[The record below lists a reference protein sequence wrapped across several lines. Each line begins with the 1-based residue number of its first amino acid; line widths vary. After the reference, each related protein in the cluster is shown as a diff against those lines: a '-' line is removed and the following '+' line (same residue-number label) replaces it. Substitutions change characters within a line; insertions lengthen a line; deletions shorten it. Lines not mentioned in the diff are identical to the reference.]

1 MHSEQKFLS
10 SLFQTSFR
18 MNKKL
23 LTLLAALVMTG
34 TTYAQS
40 GYHMLAH
47 TYAPGNPGG
56 INQDQEFPVGG
67 GIAPGWT
74 TIHPGPQAAATYSAA
89 QTIPFTFSFDGT
101 PVTQYKVSSS
111 GVLTFDV
118 AATSVPAYGSVNTA
132 DVPAQSAYILGMQ
145 GTQANDNV
153 VIKTFG
159 TAPNRQH
166 WVQWSS
172 YSLAPNTACWTYWA
186 IVLEEGTNKIY
197 LVDQRY
203 ANCTTTF
210 TIGVKVNGS
219 TTVGPAAPVQP
230 LAGTDAGPATNH
242 YYEFIPGVQAPVAAK
257 MASLGLQSF
266 VFLNANNTV
275 SGRIFNTGA
284 QAITSGS
291 LHYSVNNGTPNT
303 NNLTGLSVASG
314 TMYNFSH
321 TTPMIVTAGGTY
333 TVRVWMTNINGS
345 GINTDTIV
353 KNVDALSSVLENL
366 VVFEHFTNASCGP
379 CAAQNPGLE
388 AVMNQNKLKA
398 TSLKYHVSWPGVDPM
413 YSFNTADPTARVNYY
428 NVTGVPAVRLGNQ
441 PSMAPSQVTQAVIDN
456 YFNSMQQPFAYNVT
470 TRIENNTLLIDGSIS
485 AGSAQPNSD
494 LVLHTVLVE
503 DPINYTSPPGTNGE
517 KDFPMVVRKMFP
529 SATGTSLGNGN
540 TNTPFSFS
548 YPIPSTF
555 IQDRLHVVVFVQSAG
570 SRVVYK
576 GAKIKAGSN
585 LVATSV
591 AEKQMTQAELKMYPN
606 PASSMSNLSIDLK
619 RDALVE
625 VSVYNAT
632 GQEVLRTN
640 LGQLLAGTHV
650 HSLELSGLAKGMY
663 HVQTRVNDEMGWQ
676 RLVIQ

>member
-1 MHSEQKFLS
+1 
-10 SLFQTSFR
+10 

-23 LTLLAALVMTG
+23 LSLCIAMSIGLSAW
-34 TTYAQS
+34 AQS

-56 INQDQEFPVGG
+56 LNTDSEFPVGG

-74 TIHPGPQAAATYSAA
+74 TILAAPQATAAYSTA
-89 QTIPFTFSFDGT
+89 QTIPFTFNFDGNA
-101 PVTQYKVSSS
+101 VTQYKVSSS

-118 AATSVPAYGSVNTA
+118 AATSLPANSATNVA
-132 DVPAQSAYILGMQ
+132 DVPAQSVYVLGMQ
-145 GTQANDNV
+145 ATGSNDNV
-153 VIKTFG
+153 VVKTFG

-166 WVQWSS
+166 WIQWNS
-172 YSLAPNTACWTYWA
+172 YSLAPNTSCWTYWSV
-186 IVLEEGTNKIY
+186 VLEEGTNKIY

-210 TIGVKVNGS
+210 TIGVKVNS
-219 TTVGPAAPVQP
+219 TTNVGPAAPVQP
-230 LAGTDAGPATNH
+230 LGGTDAGHATNH
-242 YYEFIPGVQAPVAAK
+242 YYEFIPGTQAPIAGV

-266 VFLNANNTV
+266 VFLNSNNTV

-284 QAITSGS
+284 QAITSGD
-291 LHYSVNNGTPNT
+291 LHYSVNNGTANT
-303 NNLTGLSVASG
+303 NSLSGLNVASG

-321 TTPMIVTAGGTY
+321 TTPMVVTSGGTY

-353 KNVDALSSVLENL
+353 KNVDALASVLENL

-413 YSFNTADPTARVNYY
+413 YSFNTVDPTARVNYY

-441 PSMAPSQVTQAVIDN
+441 ASRSPSQVTQAVIDDN
-456 YFNSMQQPFAYNVT
+456 FNSLLQPFAYNVT

-485 AGSAQPNSD
+485 AGGGQANSD

-529 SATGTSLGNGN
+529 SAQGTPMGNGSN
-540 TNTPFSFS
+540 ATTFNFS
-548 YPIPSTF
+548 YPIPATF

-570 SRVVYK
+570 TKMVYK

-591 AEKQMTQAELKMYPN
+591 AEKRMTHAELNLYPN
-606 PASSMSNLSIDLK
+606 PAANISNLSIELK
-619 RDALVE
+619 KDANVE
-625 VSVYNAT
+625 VSIFNAT

>member
-1 MHSEQKFLS
+1 
-10 SLFQTSFR
+10 
-18 MNKKL
+18 MNKRL
-23 LTLLAALVMTG
+23 LSLLAAVLVAG
-34 TTYAQS
+34 AAYAQS

-56 INQDQEFPVGG
+56 LNQDSEFPVGG

-74 TIHPGPQAAATYSAA
+74 TIHPGPQATATYSVA
-89 QTIPFTFSFDGT
+89 QTIPFTFNFDGT

-111 GVLTFDV
+111 GVLTFD
-118 AATSVPAYGSVNTA
+118 
-132 DVPAQSAYILGMQ
+132 
-145 GTQANDNV
+145 GTQSNDNV
-153 VIKTFG
+153 VTKTFG

-166 WVQWSS
+166 WIQWSS
-172 YSLAPNTACWTYWA
+172 YSLAPNASCWTYWA

-210 TIGVKVNGS
+210 TIGVKVNA
-219 TTVGPAAPVQP
+219 TTNVGPAAPVQP
-230 LAGTDAGPATNH
+230 LGGTDAGPSTNH
-242 YYEFIPGVQAPVAAK
+242 YYEFIPGAQAAVGAV
-257 MASLGLQSF
+257 MADLGLQAF
-266 VFLNANNTV
+266 FFFNPKNTL

-303 NNLTGLSVASG
+303 DNLTGLNVASG
-314 TMYNFSH
+314 SMYNFSH
-321 TTPMIVTAGGTY
+321 TTPLVVTSGGTY

-345 GINTDTIV
+345 GVNSDTIT

-388 AVMNQNKLKA
+388 LVMNQNKLKA

-441 PSMAPSQVTQAVIDN
+441 PSMAPNQVTNAVIDN
-456 YFNSMQQPFAYNVT
+456 YFNSMQQPFAYNMT
-470 TRIENNTLLIDGSIS
+470 TRIENNNLLIDGSIS
-485 AGSAQPNSD
+485 AASAQPNSD
-494 LVLHTVLVE
+494 LRLHVVLVE
-503 DPINYTSPPGTNGE
+503 DPINYTTPPGTNGE

-529 SATGTSLGNGN
+529 NAQGTALGDGS
-540 TNTPFSFS
+540 TNTTFNFS
-548 YPIPSTF
+548 YPIPSSF

-570 SRVVYK
+570 TRVAYK

-591 AEKQMTQAELKMYPN
+591 AEKQMTQAELKLYPN
-606 PASSMSNLSIDLK
+606 PATSVSNLSLELK
-619 RDALVE
+619 KDAKVE
-625 VSVYNAT
+625 VSIFNAT

-640 LGQLLAGTHV
+640 LGQLMAGTHV
-650 HSLELSGLAKGMY
+650 HSLDLSGLAKGMY